1 MYSCKKS
8 TDTAATTVDCRETS
22 EGRKFREM
30 KTQDLERKR
39 KKEQEAVE
47 QMIHLYCRGNH
58 RQPAKGVLCSEC
70 QELLEYAKARSAQ
83 CPFMEKKTFCSNCK
97 VHCYKPEMRENI
109 RRVMRYS
116 GPRMLLHRPGL
127 ALWHVIC
134 SKREQK
140 KNGD

>member
-1 MYSCKKS
+1 
-8 TDTAATTVDCRETS
+8 
-22 EGRKFREM
+22 M

-47 QMIHLYCRGNH
+47 QMIQLYCRGNH
-58 RQPAKGVLCSEC
+58 RQPAKGVLCWEC